1 MELMMSREIA
11 LDGDDEIDVERD
23 DDILADS

>member
-1 MELMMSREIA
+1 MQLMMSRGIA

-23 DDILADS
+23 DDISADS